1 MKNRLKTILSNYL
14 MLFKFIFLI
23 YLSTINSLKI
33 IPDKTFKQFIQK
45 EAWDNNE
52 INNLYHV
59 LFSIESACADINRLI
74 RRVSVNN
81 LVGLQNKI
89 NIQGE
94 EQKKLDLISNK
105 IMKNAICCSG
115 KVCGIVS
122 EEDEYVCRCSDITNN
137 VAFNGEYFVVFDPLD
152 GSSNIDC
159 GLPTGTIFG
168 IYKKPKFQ
176 IGITNEAYTQKG
188 SNLILSGYCLYS
200 ASTNLVICYDNKVNM
215 FMYDD
220 SLNQFILT
228 DINIKIPKKGNII
241 SFNEANYNNWNSNIK
256 KYINYIKKTK
266 GYTSRYM
273 GALVADTHNILTN
286 GGIFGYPSSKSTPN
300 GKIRLVYEANPL
312 SYIIETAGGKA
323 INGSSPILN
332 LQVDKIHQRTPLFY
346 GSYDEVSLLETFS

>member
-1 MKNRLKTILSNYL
+1 
-14 MLFKFIFLI
+14 MLFKFLFLT

-33 IPDKTFKQFIQK
+33 APDKTFKQFIQK
-45 EAWDNNE
+45 EAWENSE
-52 INNLYHV
+52 INDLHPVLY
-59 LFSIESACADINRLI
+59 SIESACADINRLI

-94 EQKKLDLISNK
+94 EQKKLDLLSNK

-122 EEDEYVCRCSDITNN
+122 EEDEHICRCSDITGNI
-137 VAFNGEYFVVFDPLD
+137 AFNGEYFVVFDPLD

-176 IGITNEAYTQKG
+176 IGITDKAFTQKG
-188 SNLILSGYCLYS
+188 SNLILAGYCLYS
-200 ASTNLVICYDNKVNM
+200 ASTNLVLCYNNNINM

-228 DINIKIPKKGNII
+228 DTNIKIPKKGKII
-241 SFNEANYNNWNSNIK
+241 SFNEANYNSWNSNIK
-256 KYINYIKKTK
+256 TYINNIKKIK

-273 GALVADTHNILTN
+273 GALVADTHNILIN
-286 GGIFGYPSSKSTPN
+286 GGIFGYPSSDYSPD
-300 GKIRLVYEANPL
+300 GKLRLVYEANPL

-323 INGSSPILN
+323 INGSSKILN
-332 LQVDKIHQRTPLFY
+332 LQVNKIHQRTQLFY
-346 GSYDEVSLLETFS
+346 GSYDEVSFLETFL